1 MNRRILSTAAAVGAT
16 LVLGVP
22 TALGSGEPLRDH
34 GDANQAKL
42 AVQPS
47 TIEIVRDHGD
57 ATQARLVLQSPPLYG
72 TTIEF
77 NTRMEGIRD
86 HGDAMQAKL
95 AWLSSPVVGRD
106 NVQRIE
112 RQSSPMAVR
121 DHGDATQAKFVAQS
135 SGTSVGELESTSG
148 SDINWSQLAIGLG
161 AGLFLFAGVILAV
174 QFTRNQRLAH

>member
-1 MNRRILSTAAAVGAT
+1 MNRSTLSTAAAVGAT

-22 TALGSGEPLRDH
+22 TALGSGAPLRDH

-57 ATQARLVLQSPPLYG
+57 ATQARLVPPAPP
-72 TTIEF
+72 
-77 NTRMEGIRD
+77 MEGTRD

-95 AWLSSPVVGRD
+95 AWLSSPVVVRE
-106 NVQRIE
+106 NVQSIE
-112 RQSSPMAVR
+112 RQSSPVAVR

-135 SGTSVGELESTSG
+135 SGTSVGDFESTSG

-161 AGLFLFAGVILAV
+161 AGIFLFAGVILAV
-174 QFTRNQRLAH
+174 HFTRNQRLAH

>member
-1 MNRRILSTAAAVGAT
+1 MNRRILTTAAAVGAT

-22 TALGSGEPLRDH
+22 TALGSGDPMRDH
-34 GDANQAKL
+34 GDASQAKL

-47 TIEIVRDHGD
+47 AIAIVRDHGD
-57 ATQARLVLQSPPLYG
+57 ATQARLVPP
-72 TTIEF
+72 TPP
-77 NTRMEGIRD
+77 MEGTRD

-95 AWLSSPVVGRD
+95 AWLSSRVVVRE
-106 NVQRIE
+106 NVQSIK
-112 RQSSPMAVR
+112 RQSSPVAVR